1 MAGVHQT
8 HFICWRHNTPGG
20 WRFGCNRRAGEVVG
34 ASHQLQGR
42 RTLAGGPVQT
52 SSRPAN
58 PCRPSLPSGLG
69 VSGPA
74 AKLQPSPG
82 PGGRGRKGRS
92 GAPPAQAGCLRS
104 SARGLPAG
112 WGLLR
117 PSARSCLGEGLRRP
131 PEPGSAPRAA
141 ERKGCRGR
149 RRGGGECVGEG
160 ALTHPGRPPPPPPP
174 RPPPRRSIPA
184 AGACSRGARVTT
196 AGWASPSPP
205 AQRLSSGPLLRPGL
219 GRCRCR
225 RSATWPPLRR
235 LATPFPAREGERG
248 RRGGQRGAGGR
259 GGGVRVWMCVPEGA
273 GREASGGE
281 DARARARP
289 RPLPSLA
296 PPPNRDPDTSL
307 RPPPRH
313 PGRWERRR
321 ACAAL
326 GPARA
331 HLFCLLPHCER
342 SAAQITA
349 GSPRRPRL
357 LPLRPLPGAQVK
369 TRAAHARRSP

>member
-1 MAGVHQT
+1 MHRRSRILKTDFENLQQSLIGGEEEVGVEKGLHYPLVP
-8 HFICWRHNTPGG
+8 R
-20 WRFGCNRRAGEVVG
+20 GE
-34 ASHQLQGR
+34 
-42 RTLAGGPVQT
+42 RTRCKT
-52 SSRPAN
+52 
-58 PCRPSLPSGLG
+58 
-69 VSGPA
+69 A
-74 AKLQPSPG
+74 AKPG
-82 PGGRGRKGRS
+82 SGREGAKGQELGTLS
-92 GAPPAQAGCLRS
+92 TSWLPEEL

-112 WGLLR
+112 WRLLR

-131 PEPGSAPRAA
+131 PEPGPARRAA

-149 RRGGGECVGEG
+149 RCDGGECVGEG

-174 RPPPRRSIPA
+174 RPPPRRSILA
-184 AGACSRGARVTT
+184 AGACSRAARVTT
-196 AGWASPSPP
+196 AGWAGPSPLP
-205 AQRLSSGPLLRPGL
+205 NVCPQGRSSRPGL
-219 GRCRCR
+219 GRCRCRRR

-248 RRGGQRGAGGR
+248 RRGGQHGAGGR

-273 GREASGGE
+273 GREASGCEG
-281 DARARARP
+281 ARARP
-289 RPLPSLA
+289 RPLPSPA

-349 GSPRRPRL
+349 GSPRHPRPF
-357 LPLRPLPGAQVK
+357 PLRPLPAPRG
-369 TRAAHARRSP
+369 